1 MNKIEIYKE
10 LVRYGSIMRD
20 FETESDE
27 GYRRTTI
34 YSYQGMEFTVTML
47 NGEVVTVD
55 NLAGYTERKEDDI
68 VNKQRR
74 KRLREAV
81 ELIECAVAIVEEI
94 KYEEEEALENL
105 PTNLQEGEGADNMQ
119 ECVDALEEIWDDLKD
134 RVIELGE
141 L

>member
-55 NLAGYTERKEDDI
+55 NLAGYTERKEDNI

>member
-55 NLAGYTERKEDDI
+55 NLAGYTERKRQKDE
-68 VNKQRR
+68 KC
-74 KRLREAV
+74 L
-81 ELIECAVAIVEEI
+81 LISTI
-94 KYEEEEALENL
+94 
-105 PTNLQEGEGADNMQ
+105 
-119 ECVDALEEIWDDLKD
+119 
-134 RVIELGE
+134 
-141 L
+141 

>member
-55 NLAGYTERKEDDI
+55 NLAGYTERKEDNI

-94 KYEEEEALENL
+94 KYEEKEALENL